1 MSEINLVAPP
11 KSVTVKFSLAPAYN
25 ALASLTLLGASID
38 FPNRWL
44 QETAVQFTPEQLE
57 HNKRL
62 CSFAM
67 LYLDGKEWASFP
79 AFLDHLQTRDM
90 TELRDKELNFLLADA
105 TKQFPDR
112 HWPTCEQLLTSQD
125 AFVGF
130 FEQLCALKG
139 EECPKYAVE
148 ANCELFQDPE
158 GKKETILAHLR
169 RMWRDHLAE
178 EWERNLPMLRES
190 IAALE
195 SLDYTGKSFDVIIK
209 LVTDRD
215 LPAPWEH
222 LGETDEIVFIPSP
235 HIAPYLMQIAFNKGP
250 QRIFFGAR
258 IPEGA
263 AARSPALSR
272 SELLTRLSALAD
284 DTRLRILQFLAVEGE
299 KSAAEITD
307 RLGLSQSSA
316 SRHLSQL
323 SATNYLLERRKE
335 GAKHYSLNPERIDDT
350 FGALKS
356 FVK

>member
-11 KSVTVKFSLAPAYN
+11 KHVAVKFSLAPAYN
-25 ALASLTLLGASID
+25 ALASLALLSASTD
-38 FPNRWL
+38 FANRWL
-44 QETAVQFTPEQLE
+44 QETAAQFTPEQLGQ
-57 HNKRL
+57 NKRL

-67 LYLDGKEWASFP
+67 LYLDGKEWPSFP
-79 AFLDHLQTRDM
+79 AFLDNLQTQDM
-90 TELRDKELNFLLADA
+90 SELRDKELDHLLTDA
-105 TKQFPDR
+105 AKQFPDR
-112 HWPTCEQLLTSQD
+112 EWPSREQILTSQD
-125 AFVGF
+125 VFVGF

-148 ANCELFQDPE
+148 AKYELFQNPE

-169 RMWRDHLAE
+169 VMWRDHLAE

-190 IAALE
+190 LAALE

-222 LGETDEIVFIPSP
+222 LSEADEVVFVPSP
-235 HIAPYLMQIAFNKGP
+235 HIAPYLMGVDFNEGP
-250 QRIFFGAR
+250 QYIFFGAR

-263 AARSPALSR
+263 AVRSPALSR

-284 DTRLRILQFLAVEGE
+284 DTRLRILQFLAEEGE

-350 FGALKS
+350 FGALKN